1 MKSATIKAVI
11 PPDRRL
17 VVEVPEVIPAGPA
30 EVTVRSVER
39 EPVVQG
45 TGADLLAS
53 GLYGIWSDRTDM
65 GDGVA
70 FARQLR
76 QQAERRQHG

>member
-1 MKSATIKAVI
+1 MKSATIEAVI

-17 VVEVPEVIPAGPA
+17 VVEVPDEIPAGPA
-30 EVTVRSVER
+30 EVTVRSVESASITR
-39 EPVVQG
+39 G

-53 GLYGIWSDRTDM
+53 GLYGIWGDRTEVT
-65 GDGVA
+65 DGVE

-76 QQAERRQHG
+76 QQAERRQHE